1 MKATIRTVASV
12 LVLAGALLAA
22 TTARIGV
29 KGMSCVMCARGLQ
42 ASLRR
47 VPGVEKVHVSFQR
60 QLVLVT
66 FNPKRV
72 TLARIRQLIAKQG
85 FKPVRA
91 AAGH

>member
-42 ASLRR
+42 ASLC
-47 VPGVEKVHVSFQR
+47 VPGVEKVHVRFQR

-66 FNPKRV
+66 YNPKRV
-72 TLARIRQLIAKQG
+72 TLARIRRLIAKQG